1 VRAEIF
7 DVDVAP
13 KAGVE
18 EQIPPG
24 VMVVVVDIDL
34 IAVPSPIAAAV
45 EIVRS
50 YDPIGIVIQED
61 VPSAVVNAT
70 RDENLSYVLVA
81 AVGICAA
88 RADAIVIGIPFAI
101 VIAVAM
107 LVPAL
112 VLAIVVAIA
121 FIVTVFVP
129 TFMLSVVMPIVT
141 IAAVVAILRRRGQ
154 RQNACQR
161 HENNACKEFAHQFF
175 PPKDAKPA
183 GDTSP
188 DLRRLAGAALR
199 R

>member
-1 VRAEIF
+1 MRAEIF

-13 KAGVE
+13 EAGVE

-50 YDPIGIVIQED
+50 YDPIGIVVQED

-107 LVPAL
+107 LVPAF
-112 VLAIVVAIA
+112 VFAIVVAIA

-141 IAAVVAILRRRGQ
+141 IAAVVAILRRRG
-154 RQNACQR
+154 
-161 HENNACKEFAHQFF
+161 
-175 PPKDAKPA
+175 
-183 GDTSP
+183 
-188 DLRRLAGAALR
+188 
-199 R
+199 